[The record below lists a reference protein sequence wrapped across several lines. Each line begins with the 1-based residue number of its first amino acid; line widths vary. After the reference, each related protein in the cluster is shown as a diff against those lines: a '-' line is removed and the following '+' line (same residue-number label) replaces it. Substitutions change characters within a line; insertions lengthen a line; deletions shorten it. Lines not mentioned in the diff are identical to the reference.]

1 MVKTQLS
8 ASDEHQVH
16 GAKSEIIYVRTNAT
30 SKPDSV
36 LCWMKRERVEHL
48 TGLFIFCLHL
58 CCVCHPC
65 SGSAPRRP
73 FSSQP
78 SSRWL
83 LRSGFMCASVLPT
96 CPWHQQI
103 GSEGTGG
110 TIFPGRFANGVSI
123 TRSCRNQE
131 PLPQSLIV
139 LCHPPRKYL
148 RLFPPPRHAK
158 RATLCRRNQA
168 PGRNVSSSRPG
179 RFVGLSGRLS
189 SFRGCTVSIQHASL
203 EGLSCRSKRDG
214 ADETRSDNVV
224 RPVCC
229 TVASRDNHTVQA

>member
-36 LCWMKRERVEHL
+36 LCWMKREHVEHL

-58 CCVCHPC
+58 CSVCRLC
-65 SGSAPRRP
+65 SGSAPRGP

-78 SSRWL
+78 CSRWL

-96 CPWHQQI
+96 CPWHQQ
-103 GSEGTGG
+103 TG

-139 LCHPPRKYL
+139 LCHPPRKNL
-148 RLFPPPRHAK
+148 RLFPLPEAHQTCHPLSKESGSREKRVVQSPGAVCGSVWPPLQLPRLH
-158 RATLCRRNQA
+158 Q
-168 PGRNVSSSRPG
+168 SSTP
-179 RFVGLSGRLS
+179 
-189 SFRGCTVSIQHASL
+189 H
-203 EGLSCRSKRDG
+203 
-214 ADETRSDNVV
+214 
-224 RPVCC
+224 
-229 TVASRDNHTVQA
+229 